1 MNKQKNKQINK
12 CQRCQFYDKETDSC
26 KNGRKNCSKTDFSK
40 CTDYLIDERF
50 VMF

>member
-1 MNKQKNKQINK
+1 MSKQNKNKCEK
-12 CQRCQFYDKETDSC
+12 CHFYDKETDTC
-26 KNGRKNCSKTDFSK
+26 KVDGKKECSKTDFSK